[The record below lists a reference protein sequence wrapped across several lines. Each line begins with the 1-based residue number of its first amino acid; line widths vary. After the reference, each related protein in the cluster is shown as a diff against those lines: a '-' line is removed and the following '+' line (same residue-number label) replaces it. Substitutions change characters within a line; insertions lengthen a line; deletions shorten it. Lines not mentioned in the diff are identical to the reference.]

1 MLFRSVRL
9 MIWRIENAP
18 AGEGKSGT
26 HSALRW
32 SQGRSVSPR
41 KKRSCAAIDFRPFR
55 FLADK
60 AAVAADFHLGNGACY
75 YEEQRIASTAGV
87 CTLCD
92 FRLGKQDTEVP
103 TLHTC
108 HYVKNIL
115 GKQCTCGHTS
125 CFMQIS
131 ALLPFAKT
139 CWETSQTL

>member
-1 MLFRSVRL
+1 MNLLLSL
-9 MIWRIENAP
+9 A
-18 AGEGKSGT
+18 AG
-26 HSALRW
+26 LVMRFY
-32 SQGRSVSPR
+32 
-41 KKRSCAAIDFRPFR
+41 ID
-55 FLADK
+55 A
-60 AAVAADFHLGNGACY
+60 Y

-92 FRLGKQDTEVP
+92 FRLGKQGTEVP

-131 ALLPFAKT
+131 ALLTFCKILLGNIPNPLTIFSKSA
-139 CWETSQTL
+139 TLLRS

>member
-1 MLFRSVRL
+1 MNLLLSLAAGLVR
-9 MIWRIENAP
+9 RFY
-18 AGEGKSGT
+18 
-26 HSALRW
+26 
-32 SQGRSVSPR
+32 
-41 KKRSCAAIDFRPFR
+41 ID
-55 FLADK
+55 A
-60 AAVAADFHLGNGACY
+60 Y

-92 FRLGKQDTEVP
+92 FRLGKQGTEVP